1 MAKIKIV
8 CDSSAGLTDEE
19 IKKYDIT
26 IIPLSVMIDGTVYV
40 ERETITKFQCL
51 WFYVEFVD
59 PLRLELCRWR

>member
-26 IIPLSVMIDGTVYV
+26 IIPLSVMIDGAVYV
-40 ERETITKFQCL
+40 ERETITNEIGRAH
-51 WFYVEFVD
+51 V
-59 PLRLELCRWR
+59 

>member
-26 IIPLSVMIDGTVYV
+26 IIPKCNDRWDGI
-40 ERETITKFQCL
+40 R
-51 WFYVEFVD
+51 
-59 PLRLELCRWR
+59 